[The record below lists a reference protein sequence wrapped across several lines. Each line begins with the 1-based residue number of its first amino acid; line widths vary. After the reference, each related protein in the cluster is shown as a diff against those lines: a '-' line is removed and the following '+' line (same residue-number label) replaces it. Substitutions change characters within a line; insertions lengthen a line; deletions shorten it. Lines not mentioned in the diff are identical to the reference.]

1 MNRQTRT
8 LVVLIVA
15 VVVAA
20 AASYAVY
27 RAVASIPVRQV
38 EIATAKA
45 VVAAKPLPAGTLVTR
60 ESVKEIDWPA
70 KTPLAGGYARIED
83 VVDRGLVAPVV
94 ENELLTVN
102 NLATREAGAGLPP
115 MITEGMRAISIKV
128 DEVINVAGFVTPGT
142 RVDVLVVINPTDNS
156 TDRIAR
162 VVVSNVQVLTS
173 GTRIDQ
179 EESRKNGKPV
189 RSTVVTVMVSP
200 EDAER
205 IALAQSDGRLML
217 TLRNPLDVEPTKT
230 AGIRKA
236 GLFTSGPPVAAP
248 ASRPAVRRV
257 SPPPVTLPLPSVP
270 TVYVVETI
278 KAAKKTESKLENSK

>member
-8 LVVLIVA
+8 FVVLVVA

-45 VVAAKPLPAGTLVTR
+45 VVAARPMPIGTLVTR

-102 NLATREAGAGLPP
+102 NLAAKEAGAGLPP

-142 RVDVLVVINPTDNS
+142 RVDVLVVISPTEQRD
-156 TDRIAR
+156 DRIAR
-162 VVVSNVQVLTS
+162 VVVSNVPVLAS
-173 GTRIDQ
+173 NTRYDQ
-179 EESRKNGKPV
+179 DESRKDGKPV

-217 TLRNPLDVEPTKT
+217 TLRNPLDVEPTVT
-230 AGIRKA
+230 NGIRKA
-236 GLFTSGPPVAAP
+236 GLFTSGAP
-248 ASRPAVRRV
+248 APAPRPTGVRRV
-257 SPPPVTLPLPSVP
+257 TAPVAPPLPVVP
-270 TVYVVETI
+270 VVYTIENI
-278 KAAKKTESKLENSK
+278 KAGKKIDQKLENVP